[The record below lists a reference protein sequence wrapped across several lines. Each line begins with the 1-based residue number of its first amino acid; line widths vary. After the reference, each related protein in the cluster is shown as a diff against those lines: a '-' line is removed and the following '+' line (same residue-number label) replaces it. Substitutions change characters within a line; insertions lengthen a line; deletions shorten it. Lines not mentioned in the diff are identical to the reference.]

1 MEVKMKM
8 MNKTNDTASLVDN
21 SLNLDDVEMFASEIL
36 GTYRQTYTY
45 PNGSIITITTTEF
58 NNHYMCAGG
67 GTTDCTFGATNS
79 ERSTSIYTNECSK
92 STNGGYDCNG
102 YYLMW

>member
-1 MEVKMKM
+1 MKM